1 MKTGKKIAVLSAV
14 FLIAAVVYFMWPMGR
29 TEESGEQ
36 ITYSAMEE
44 ATLPLVYP
52 KMGEIMLAPLLG
64 HREERAVTA
73 ERNSLLV
80 LPEDRRLDVVV
91 AEAKEVMSLGYEI
104 RSLDAEHLIE
114 RTELKDWKLEDGKI
128 SVTLPIQNLIDKETE
143 YQLGIRIGLKNG
155 SEAWYYSRI
164 TETDS
169 AHAMDMLALAS
180 EFSQKTFHYDSA
192 QDLTMYM
199 ETSPSADNGSFGV
212 VTLKNNFNQM
222 TWGTMGIERSSEPR
236 IMLKELDGDVANV
249 ELKYE
254 VSRTDE
260 VTGIE
265 TFTVTENFT
274 MKWTSQRIYMMDYE
288 RRMNEVFTGDRNCFS
303 GKRILLGISDG
314 DGQYV
319 VKSAD
324 GRFVTFV
331 NNRELWSYDT
341 KEGTVALVFSFA
353 DTDEGRT
360 LDVRAYEDRHGI
372 EILQVEDNGDIDFLV
387 YGYMNRGVHEGWTG
401 VSYHSYR
408 AGDNSLEEQFFLP
421 VSEPYEELADD
432 IRQLAF
438 VGENGNLYLYMKDSI
453 YGIDMT
459 SHEYVVVASGL
470 NRECFAVSVN
480 SSRIAW
486 QENTGLYDSKILH
499 IMDLNTGN
507 KTQIGD
513 GKSDSYRILGFVGND
528 CVYGIGNSGDYIMAG
543 DRVMGLYLKSLEI
556 VDESMETAMYYEKNG
571 YYIRNVVVDESRIH
585 ITRVRDRVNGFF
597 EGISED
603 TLVCNVETM
612 PKKTD
617 EIGWYASNVKGRI
630 YFVQLE
636 KEIVANQKIK
646 RVSPK
651 KLVSGEDRVLSLD
664 NGGFAGSDVTEFY
677 AYGRG
682 RCLGMFTDFSE
693 AAQTAYEN
701 MGFVSVGANMPIWSR
716 INKPGA
722 YFMRDV
728 QNAVKQFEQKRELFT
743 GMSHGYEEGLALDAS
758 GTALNQI
765 LYFVGQNQLVLV
777 NTGYGRYQYL
787 TGYDQGHVRIW
798 DPMSEQSET
807 IALETAKERFEKAGN
822 DFICFISEK

>member
-36 ITYSAMEE
+36 LTYTAMGE
-44 ATLPLVYP
+44 ATLPIVFP
-52 KMGEIMLAPLLG
+52 RMGEITMAPLFG
-64 HREERAVTA
+64 HREEKAVTA

-80 LPEDRRLDVVV
+80 LPENRRLTVSVEE
-91 AEAKEVMSLGYEI
+91 AEEVLQLGYEI

-114 RTELKDWKLEDGKI
+114 RTELTDWAVENGRI
-128 SVTLPIQNLIDKETE
+128 TAVLPIQNLIEKEME
-143 YQLGIRIGLKNG
+143 YQLGIRLNLKDG

-164 TETDS
+164 IETDG
-169 AHAMDMLALAS
+169 AHAMDMLALAT

-199 ETSPSADNGSFGV
+199 ETSPSADNSSFGV

-222 TWGTMGIERSSEPR
+222 TWGTMGAERNSEPR

-254 VSRTDE
+254 VIRTDE
-260 VTGIE
+260 ATGIE
-265 TFTVTENFT
+265 IYTVTENFT
-274 MKWTSQRIYMMDYE
+274 MKWTGQRIYMMDYE
-288 RRMNEVFTGDRNCFS
+288 RRMNEIFTGDSDCFS

-314 DGQYV
+314 EDQYV
-319 VKSAD
+319 VKSSG

-353 DTDEGRT
+353 DADEEGV
-360 LDVRAYEDRHGI
+360 LDVRAHEDRHGI
-372 EILQVEDNGDIDFLV
+372 EILRTEDNGDIAFLV
-387 YGYMNRGVHEGWTG
+387 YGYMNRGTHEGMTG
-401 VSYHSYR
+401 VSYHAYH
-408 AGDNSLEEQFFLP
+408 ADNNTLEEKFFFP
-421 VSEPYEELADD
+421 VAMPFEELATD
-432 IRQLAF
+432 IEQLAYE
-438 VGENGNLYLYMKDSI
+438 GENGNLYLYVDGSI

-459 SHEYVVVASGL
+459 SYEYVVVASGL
-470 NRECFAVSVN
+470 GREQMAVSAD

-486 QENTGLYDSKILH
+486 QEKTGLYDSKMLY
-499 IMDLNTGN
+499 IMDLKTGN

-528 CVYGIGNSGDYIMAG
+528 CVYGVGNSEDYMSVG
-543 DRVMGLYLKSLEI
+543 DRVLGLYLKSLEI
-556 VDESMETAMYYEKNG
+556 VNESMEPAMHYEKNG
-571 YYIRNVVVDESRIH
+571 YYIRDVVVDESRIH

-597 EGISED
+597 EEVSED
-603 TLVCNVETM
+603 TLICNVETM
-612 PKKTD
+612 PKRTD
-617 EIGWYASNVKGRI
+617 GIGWYASNVKGRT

-636 KEIVANQKIK
+636 KEISSNQKMK

-651 KLVSGEDRVLSLD
+651 KLVSGGERILNLSY
-664 NGGFAGSDVTEFY
+664 GGQVDTEETEFY

-682 RCLGMFTDFSE
+682 RCLGIFRNFAD
-693 AAQTAYEN
+693 AAQVAYDN
-701 MGFVSVGANMPIWSR
+701 MGFVSAGLNKPIWSR
-716 INKPGA
+716 INKPGS

-728 QNAVKQFEQKRELFT
+728 QDAIKQFEQKKELFT
-743 GMSHGYEEGLALDAS
+743 GVSRGLEDGIVLDAS

-765 LYFVGQNQLVLV
+765 LYFVGQNHLVLA

-798 DPMSEQSET
+798 DPVSEQSET
-807 IALETAKERFEKAGN
+807 IALENAKERFENAGN